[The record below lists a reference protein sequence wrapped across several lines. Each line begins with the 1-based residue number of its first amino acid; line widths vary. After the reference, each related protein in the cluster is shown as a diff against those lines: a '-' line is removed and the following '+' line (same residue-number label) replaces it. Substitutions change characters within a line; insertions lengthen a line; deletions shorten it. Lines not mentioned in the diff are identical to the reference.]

1 MPLPLHATYGRRV
14 TGALCVVLVV
24 LGLAA
29 CGNTVSTSAFK
40 GEQHAVAETVSNL
53 QSHATAGEQ
62 KKICADDLAG
72 AVVNRLGGIKGCERA
87 IKNQVAEID
96 SLEVKVQSIKLGPGG
111 KTATARVKSTYGG
124 KSAERTVSLVKE
136 AGKWKVSGVQ

>member
-1 MPLPLHATYGRRV
+1 MPLPHKATYARRV
-14 TGALCVVLVV
+14 SGALCIGLLV

-29 CGNTVSTSAFK
+29 CGNSVSTSGFK
-40 GEQHAVAETVSNL
+40 GEQHAVAEAVSNL

-62 KKICADDLAG
+62 KKICEEDLAG

-96 SLEVKVQSIKLGPGG
+96 SLEVKVQAITLGAGG
-111 KTATARVKSTYGG
+111 KTATARVKSTYAG